1 MSISRVRQISEEG
14 YNGGNQWESSFR
26 KVPALASTAGVWT
39 DLSSAPGNPKPNYYT
54 GLELTATTL
63 DGTTGIFHGG
73 SVSPK
78 TKVLHRV
85 LIQSTSAGVVPATF
99 QLLDYLA
106 FYPLID
112 MDVTDE
118 QEFTNPAPLPR
129 YADGVGV
136 KAFLVATNPYIGGA
150 SFTIRY
156 TDHLGQERV
165 SPPALT
171 NTSTTITSILNSG
184 LVAGAQGAFIPL
196 AHDSRGI
203 RSVQGI
209 TFLAPNGGLASLVLV
224 RPIATMTMTEITA
237 PSEWDFIA
245 MKPTL
250 PVVQDGAYLNFIVC
264 PNGSIAAAPIT
275 GLASFVWS

>member
-1 MSISRVRQISEEG
+1 MAISRVRQITEEG
-14 YNGGNQWESSFR
+14 YIGGNQWESSFR

-39 DLSSAPGNPKPNYYT
+39 DLSSAPGNPKPNYYV
-54 GLELTATTL
+54 GPELTATVL
-63 DGTTGIFHGG
+63 DGTNGIYHGG
-73 SVSPK
+73 GVTPK
-78 TKVLHRV
+78 TKVLHRMLV
-85 LIQSTSAGVVPATF
+85 QSTSAGVVPATL

-156 TDHLGQERV
+156 TDHLGRERV
-165 SPPALT
+165 TPPAVT
-171 NTSTTITSILNSG
+171 NTSTTITSILNAG
-184 LVAGAQGAFIPL
+184 VAAGSRGAFITL
-196 AHDSRGI
+196 APDSLGV

-209 TFLAPNGGLASLVLV
+209 TFLAPNGGLATLVLAK
-224 RPIATMTMTEITA
+224 PLAIMTATEITA
-237 PSEWDFIA
+237 PNEWDFIT

-250 PVVQDGAYLNFIVC
+250 PVVQDGAYLNLIVC
-264 PNGSIAAAPIT
+264 PNGSIAGVPIT
-275 GLASFVWS
+275 GLASFIWS